1 MAFLY
6 FRYIHDW
13 RFTIGRSGSNTNLCL
28 IQMGSIHLEIYPSLH
43 KRSVSSRSSHCFDA
57 LFRTNSELTYIF
69 PNRRIATHMRTS
81 SFNLHTI
88 RQCSRPFKTVGKTIN
103 VASLR
108 YKPQIQLVYIN
119 YQCDKPSLQG
129 NPPINRKHS
138 WLLTLFLKILASL
151 RCEAIHTQN
160 CTMYL
165 ASPLLPAIVGEQ
177 TTGFGVT
184 WQLQR
189 ETRLI
194 GYNRVKHTI
203 VATLNCQTDSDIDY

>member
-1 MAFLY
+1 
-6 FRYIHDW
+6 
-13 RFTIGRSGSNTNLCL
+13 
-28 IQMGSIHLEIYPSLH
+28 MGSIHLEIYPSLH

-138 WLLTLFLKILASL
+138 WLLTLFLKFWQAFAV
-151 RCEAIHTQN
+151 RQFIHKTVPCISQVLSCLLLLGN
-160 CTMYL
+160 K
-165 ASPLLPAIVGEQ
+165 PLDLGS
-177 TTGFGVT
+177 
-184 WQLQR
+184 R
-189 ETRLI
+189 
-194 GYNRVKHTI
+194 
-203 VATLNCQTDSDIDY
+203 DSCSEKRG